1 MKSTKLLTILASLLI
16 GFSSLS
22 FAQNDAAEKKKIEGI
37 VKDFAK
43 EYEKITEA
51 ESTEKLLDFVAPSL
65 RSTNV
70 ISSVTGKL
78 DISYAN
84 YDDFAAYLDQLR
96 GDQGLKMTYKIKDIL
111 DINMRG
117 NVASVVY
124 TVDYSNKK
132 DNYLLSKGQENVTM
146 TLYKKGDVWKIIH
159 FNFVNIE
166 DQKEHGPC
174 LCELFVASTGN
185 YVAKTIV
192 PGGKSYQTIM
202 NNFEF
207 RKEGKDRL
215 IRIEGNVYKWDDNG
229 DVALVSAAS
238 SREGASTDPIGNASS
253 ADEAIMLII
262 EKVMYKENCTDFKV
276 RKKK

>member
-1 MKSTKLLTILASLLI
+1 MKSTKLFLTIAAFLI
-16 GFSSLS
+16 GFSSA
-22 FAQNDAAEKKKIEGI
+22 FAQDDAAEKKRIEGI
-37 VKDFAK
+37 VKAFAK
-43 EYEKITEA
+43 EYEGITKA
-51 ESTEKLLDFVAPSL
+51 SSTEKLLSFVAPNL

-70 ISSVTGKL
+70 MASVTGRMNVTNA
-78 DISYAN
+78 DFN
-84 YDDFAAYLDQLR
+84 DFAGYLDQLR
-96 GDQGLKMTYKIKDIL
+96 GDKGLKMTYKIKDIL
-111 DINMRG
+111 DVNVRG

-132 DNYLLSKGQENVTM
+132 DSYLLSKGQENVTM
-146 TLYKKGDVWKIIH
+146 TLYKKGDVWKIVH

-166 DQKEHGPC
+166 DEKEHGPC

-207 RKEGKDRL
+207 RKEGKERM
-215 IRIEGNVYKWDDNG
+215 IRIEGNIYKWADGG
-229 DVALVSAAS
+229 DVSLVSASS
-238 SREGASTDPIGNASS
+238 SRENASK
-253 ADEAIMLII
+253 AVLGNGATPEEAIMIII
-262 EKVMYKENCTDFKV
+262 ENVMYKDNCTDFKV